1 MIGIRKTEYFAN
13 WLDNLRD
20 IQAKLASLSG
30 LSVLLRETQVTSS
43 LLVKVFRKCESTTVP
58 VIVFTLSNAAAS

>member
-1 MIGIRKTEYFAN
+1 MIEIRKTDLFAS

-20 IQAKLASLSG
+20 IQAKARVLVRIERLASG
-30 LSVLLRETQVTSS
+30 NVGD
-43 LLVKVFRKCESTTVP
+43 VKPVGEVFRNCESTTVP